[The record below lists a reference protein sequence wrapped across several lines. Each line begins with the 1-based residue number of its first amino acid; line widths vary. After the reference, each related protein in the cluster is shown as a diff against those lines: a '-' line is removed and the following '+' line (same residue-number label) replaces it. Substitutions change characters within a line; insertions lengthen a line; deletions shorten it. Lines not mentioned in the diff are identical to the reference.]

1 MSELFPFPLQ
11 NKMTVTSVTA
21 LDVDLKHT
29 GILVDEEAQKVKH
42 IASIAGLCNA
52 AAFERGTEPTPNGP
66 PLIRGDATDI
76 AILRFA
82 DAIKPVD
89 EHHSDWK
96 EVFRIDFNS
105 KMKFS
110 KCSRPRVY

>member
-1 MSELFPFPLQ
+1 MSETFPFPLQ

-29 GILVDEEAQKVKH
+29 GILVDEEARKVKH

-52 AAFERGTEPTPNGP
+52 AAFERGTGPTPNGP

-89 EHHSDWK
+89 EHYSDWK

-110 KCSRPRVY
+110 KCSRPRVH